1 MVDVVAFGVARGP
14 SLLPVAEMDAATKL
28 VYSWFS

>member
-14 SLLPVAEMDAATKL
+14 PLLPVAEMDAATIVGL
-28 VYSWFS
+28 Y